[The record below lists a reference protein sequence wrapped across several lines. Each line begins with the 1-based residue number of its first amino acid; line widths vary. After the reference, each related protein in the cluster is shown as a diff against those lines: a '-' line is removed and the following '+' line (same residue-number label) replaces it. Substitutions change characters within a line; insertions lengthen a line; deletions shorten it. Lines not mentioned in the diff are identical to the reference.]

1 MSKLNSLLKL
11 LNEENSSWWDSL
23 SKEQQLDYIANH
35 PNSKYAVNAKEKTK
49 NTSIKSNKLDSYKS
63 KIDSKLDRIISK
75 GQTKKIGQLAYNIY
89 PQIVKELKPEI
100 EKEYDIK
107 IKDGE
112 MGEYTDEPFSGL
124 RGDDFESQYGQIENA
139 DDLIA
144 AIKKEAI
151 SILGVSNNTKKK
163 DNKVDYSDLKKAEKK
178 ANDINASDKEL
189 EALANHERE
198 WIRIAVANNP
208 NVPKKVLSK
217 LAKDKDSEVRS
228 TVASS
233 WRADGDILTKLSKDE
248 SPSVLQAVA
257 RNPNTPTD
265 ILNKLANDKNEI
277 EIIRKT
283 AKRNLSKQKKSNMKE
298 SKLVSFKQFRKLNES
313 KVVNNRTT
321 KFDGE
326 FIYEML
332 RKAGIFNIGNAE
344 HNLKMNGYNKN
355 QSMTWNQINS
365 LLEKSGASW
374 KDIMKVSNVKDDMV
388 HSGRWEDFINY

>member
-23 SKEQQLDYIANH
+23 SKEQQSDYIANH
-35 PNSKYAVNAKEKTK
+35 PNSKYAVNAKKKENDSKKKSKKVEEFINGIRFPEDTGLDSPDITIFNNDIADRISIVPQIEFDKPIKNWDDLETEIFYYDEDGDEIHPDIDLDIPDEVKKEFIKKWNSKFTDSKT
-49 NTSIKSNKLDSYKS
+49 SSAKSNKLDSYKS
-63 KIDSKLDRIISK
+63 KIDSKLDQIISK
-75 GQTKKIGQLAYNIY
+75 GQTEKIGQLAYNIY
-89 PQIVKELKPEI
+89 PKIVKALKPEI

-107 IKDGE
+107 IEDGE

-163 DNKVDYSDLKKAEKK
+163 DNKVDYSDVK
-178 ANDINASDKEL
+178 
-189 EALANHERE
+189 
-198 WIRIAVANNP
+198 
-208 NVPKKVLSK
+208 
-217 LAKDKDSEVRS
+217 
-228 TVASS
+228 
-233 WRADGDILTKLSKDE
+233 
-248 SPSVLQAVA
+248 
-257 RNPNTPTD
+257 
-265 ILNKLANDKNEI
+265 
-277 EIIRKT
+277 KT
-283 AKRNLSKQKKSNMKE
+283 AKKNLSKQKKSNMKE
-298 SKLVSFKQFRKLNES
+298 SKLISFKQFRKLNES
-313 KVVNNRTT
+313 KVVNDKTT

-374 KDIMKVSNVKDDMV
+374 KDIMKVSNIKDDMV